1 LFNFRLIAMIR
12 SRITLLAMAA
22 ILPLHSLAAD
32 DAIHLVH
39 SRAAGYPFE
48 ALAPFPAGD
57 YFALRCE
64 KSCTL
69 IKTTVLVKPAT
80 IDAHEG
86 PQKGFIAKSA
96 KWAPSLFLLRGLP
109 NLKEGPVTTWYFNK
123 RFQEMPA
130 EPTDKELVAPQERS
144 IDIDGKPLLVSGL
157 VTQHKEEG
165 CSEQAHCNSFPH
177 VRWRVRFGDIERT
190 IAKLEGNELGS
201 PIPIDDFLVWAGDID
216 GDGKPD
222 LVVRPQ
228 ARSDYLELSLFLSST
243 LVPGKP
249 WNASAQ
255 FYFWDPAN
263 PGC

>member
-1 LFNFRLIAMIR
+1 MIG
-12 SRITLLAMAA
+12 SRFTLLAVAA
-22 ILPLHSLAAD
+22 MLPLQSLAAD

-39 SRAAGYPFE
+39 SRAEGYPFE
-48 ALAPFPAGD
+48 AIAPFPSGD

-64 KSCTL
+64 KGCTL
-69 IKTTVLVKPAT
+69 VKTAVQVKPAT
-80 IDAHEG
+80 IASHEG
-86 PQKGFIAKSA
+86 PQKGFMAKSV

-123 RFQEMPA
+123 RFQQSPDEVSEKA
-130 EPTDKELVAPQERS
+130 LVAPQERS

-157 VTQHKEEG
+157 LSKHKEDY
-165 CSEQAHCNSFPH
+165 CKADVPCDTYTQ
-177 VRWRVRFGDIERT
+177 VRWRLRFGDIERSLAVVRDT
-190 IAKLEGNELGS
+190 EFGS
-201 PIPIDDFLVWAGDID
+201 PIPIDDFLVWAGDLD

-228 ARSDYLELSLFLSST
+228 DRADYLEMSLFLSSA
-243 LVPGKP
+243 LIPGKP
-249 WNASAQ
+249 WKASAK

>member
-1 LFNFRLIAMIR
+1 MIR
-12 SRITLLAMAA
+12 FRFALLAVAA
-22 ILPLHSLAAD
+22 MLPLQSLAAD
-32 DAIHLVH
+32 DTLHLVH
-39 SRAAGYPFE
+39 SRAEGYPFE
-48 ALAPFPAGD
+48 ALAPFPSGD

-64 KSCTL
+64 KSCAL
-69 IKTTVLVKPAT
+69 VKTAIQVKPAT
-80 IDAHEG
+80 IATHEG
-86 PQKGFIAKSA
+86 PQKGFMATSL

-123 RFQEMPA
+123 RFQQTPDA
-130 EPTDKELVAPQERS
+130 ASDKELVAPQERS

-165 CSEQAHCNSFPH
+165 CGEEAQCNAFPH
-177 VRWRVRFGDIERT
+177 VRWRVRFGDLERT
-190 IAKLEGNELGS
+190 IAKLEGNELGI

-228 ARSDYLELSLFLSST
+228 SRPDYLEMSLFLSST

-249 WNASAQ
+249 WKASAQ
-255 FYFWDPAN
+255 FYFWDPTNA
-263 PGC
+263 GC